1 MNRIASWIMKCIKKK
16 KQMSEVAV
24 IKYVLNN
31 LPSTKREDIQKTIE
45 ELLDK
50 EYIIRKEGNHEI
62 LLYNTYHV
70 C

>member
-1 MNRIASWIMKCIKKK
+1 
-16 KQMSEVAV
+16 MSEKADK
-24 IKYVLNN
+24 KYVLNN
-31 LPSTKREDIQKTIE
+31 LPSRKREDIQKTIE